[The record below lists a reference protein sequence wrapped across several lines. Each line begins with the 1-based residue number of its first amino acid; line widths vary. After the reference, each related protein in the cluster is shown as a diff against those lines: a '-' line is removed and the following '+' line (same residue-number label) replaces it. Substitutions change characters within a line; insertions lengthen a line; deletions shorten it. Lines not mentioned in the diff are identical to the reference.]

1 MHNAALCD
9 RSGYTNG
16 CIRVPVEC
24 GWMTVRTVGWLQGG
38 SVILDEPD
46 RRPQE
51 RTTTDICSMRSLLYL
66 LPIILATTLHAQQW
80 NWAVSAGDGSNVD
93 QCYGIATDSQG
104 NVYWAGSVRG
114 TSEFGC
120 GTITTGSN
128 TAGVLAKY
136 DAAGNCL
143 WVRSVLVTF
152 DDALAYDIAI
162 DAEDR
167 IYITGSY
174 NGSAVFSDGITLDS
188 YTGDDIFLARYDV
201 DGTCLWAR
209 RAGSSSNDEA
219 RGIAVSPEGE
229 VFITGFV
236 GGFTVRFDPLQITNN
251 GQRQIFVASYDSAGT
266 LNWAK
271 LSTGLG
277 QSKSARSIS
286 IANDRL
292 FITGQFSFAA
302 GEFDGLPISTT
313 SNSGKAYVL
322 GCDLDGNALW
332 ANSYGS
338 GDHEGMGISADTLGN
353 LFMVGRLWGSMFLPD
368 DTLVSVSSNDDFM
381 ILKFDADGN
390 YQWGKSTGSAQRD
403 LSWSAAADGQG
414 NAYVAVQF
422 LNTVDFFGTTLSSTG
437 GEEIA
442 ILKMDGDGD
451 VVWAQ
456 RAGGNQRDVP
466 LCIHRQAA
474 EPHQLY
480 FGGYYWGL
488 VTYGSSTIDDVSNG
502 DAMMVSATDTT
513 FDVSTYGTG
522 TCSGLCI
529 GEAIAFVNGEGPFT
543 FEWSDGAIS
552 QEVGALC
559 PGDYSVIVTDAN
571 GNTTTGSISI
581 SSSVDPELV
590 INVDGD
596 SLWVE
601 GGVEWSWYFG
611 GLPVSADAPF
621 HIAESS
627 GTYHLEYTDVAGCL
641 WTTEPV
647 IVVLNVGVEE
657 VGQESLHLFPNPAN
671 ELVFF
676 TGSTAPR
683 RNAVAVDVLGR
694 RAEVDVVGTN
704 GIEVRHLAP
713 GTWTLLIETASG
725 IHFARFVKE

>member
-1 MHNAALCD
+1 
-9 RSGYTNG
+9 
-16 CIRVPVEC
+16 
-24 GWMTVRTVGWLQGG
+24 
-38 SVILDEPD
+38 
-46 RRPQE
+46 
-51 RTTTDICSMRSLLYL
+51 MRSIALLVVL
-66 LPIILATTLHAQQW
+66 FAAQWMHAQEW

-104 NVYWAGSVRG
+104 NAYWAGSVRG

-174 NGSAVFSDGITLDS
+174 NGTAVFGDDISLAS
-188 YTGDDIFLARYDV
+188 YVGDDIFLARYDV

-219 RGIAVSPEGE
+219 RGIAVSPEGD

-236 GGFTVRFDPLQITNN
+236 GGFTVRFDPLELSNN
-251 GQRQIFVASYDSAGT
+251 NQRQVFVASYDSTGT

-271 LSTGLG
+271 ISTGLG

-286 IANDRL
+286 VANDRL
-292 FITGQFSFAA
+292 FVTGQFSFAI

-322 GCDLDGNALW
+322 ACDLDGTALW

-353 LFMVGRLWGSMFLPD
+353 VFMVGRLWGSMFLPD
-368 DTLVSVSSNDDFM
+368 DTLASMGNNDDFL

-390 YQWGKSTGSAQRD
+390 YLWGKSTGSAQRD

-422 LNTVDFFGTTLSSTG
+422 LNTVDFFGTALSSTG

-442 ILKMDGDGD
+442 ILKMDGEGD

-474 EPHQLY
+474 EPHRLY
-480 FGGYYWGL
+480 FGGYYWGV
-488 VTYGSSTIDDVSNG
+488 VTYGSTTIDDVSNG
-502 DAMMVSATDTT
+502 DAMMVSGIDTT
-513 FDVSTYGTG
+513 FHLSAWASTV
-522 TCSGLCI
+522 CPSACD
-529 GEAIAFVNGEGPFT
+529 GEAIAFCNGEAPFT
-543 FEWSDGAIS
+543 FNWNTGETT
-552 QEVGALC
+552 QEIDALC
-559 PGDYSVIVTDAN
+559 PGAYIVEVTDAN
-571 GNTTTGSISI
+571 GEVRIDTVYINEVPDPGFIVEANGSTLSI
-581 SSSVDPELV
+581 AGGVAYAWYFNGEAITDVDSSSVE
-590 INVDGD
+590 
-596 SLWVE
+596 
-601 GGVEWSWYFG
+601 
-611 GLPVSADAPF
+611 ADANGDYHAMVTTLEGCVF
-621 HIAESS
+621 SSDTLAYISTGLLEAAEDGSVRVFPS
-627 GTYHLEYTDVAGCL
+627 PASERISIRTARPITSYQ
-641 WTTEPV
+641 
-647 IVVLNVGVEE
+647 VV
-657 VGQESLHLFPNPAN
+657 S
-671 ELVFF
+671 
-676 TGSTAPR
+676 
-683 RNAVAVDVLGR
+683 VLGATIPTR
-694 RAEVDVVGTN
+694 CHETSKIDVST
-704 GIEVRHLAP
+704 LAP
-713 GTWTLLIETASG
+713 GLYFVRLVLTDGTVVSG
-725 IHFARFVKE
+725 SFVKE

>member
-1 MHNAALCD
+1 
-9 RSGYTNG
+9 
-16 CIRVPVEC
+16 
-24 GWMTVRTVGWLQGG
+24 
-38 SVILDEPD
+38 
-46 RRPQE
+46 
-51 RTTTDICSMRSLLYL
+51 MRSFLFTLFCAV
-66 LPIILATTLHAQQW
+66 LPPLQAQQW

-104 NVYWAGSVRG
+104 NAYWAGSVRG

-174 NGSAVFSDGITLDS
+174 NGSAVFSDDITLDS
-188 YTGDDIFLARYDV
+188 YVGDDIFLARYDA

-219 RGIAVSPEGE
+219 RGIAVSPDGD

-251 GQRQIFVASYDSAGT
+251 NQRQVFVASYDSTGT

-271 LSTGLG
+271 ISTGLG

-286 IANDRL
+286 VANGRL
-292 FITGQFSFAA
+292 FVTGQFSFAV

-322 GCDLDGNALW
+322 ACDLDGNALW

-353 LFMVGRLWGSMFLPD
+353 VFMVGRLWGSMFLPD

-390 YQWGKSTGSAQRD
+390 YQWGKSTGSTQRD
-403 LSWSAAADGQG
+403 LSWRAAADGQG
-414 NAYVAVQF
+414 NAYVAVQY
-422 LNTVDFFGTTLSSTG
+422 NATVDFFGTTLSSAG
-437 GEEIA
+437 GEDIA
-442 ILKMDGDGD
+442 ILKMDGDGE

-474 EPHQLY
+474 APHQIY

-488 VTYGSSTIDDVSNG
+488 VTYGSTTIDDVSNG

-513 FDVSTYGTG
+513 FDVSLYASAVCPDG
-522 TCSGLCI
+522 CN
-529 GEAIAFVNGEGPFT
+529 GEAIAFTTGEGPFT
-543 FEWSDGAIS
+543 FGWSNGATSIS
-552 QEVGALC
+552 VSGLC
-559 PGDYSVIVTDAN
+559 MGEYIVEVTDA
-571 GNTTTGSISI
+571 GGQVRIDTVYVEERT
-581 SSSVDPELV
+581 DPDYAVQVL
-590 INVDGD
+590 ND
-596 SLWVE
+596 SLWVA
-601 GGVEWSWYFG
+601 GGVSYAWFFNGTVSVG
-611 GLPVSADAPF
+611 GDSASHVAEQTGQYHAVVTDA
-621 HIAESS
+621 
-627 GTYHLEYTDVAGCL
+627 AGCQWNSDTVL
-641 WTTEPV
+641 
-647 IVVLNVGVEE
+647 VVLNVGMDEAGQEE
-657 VGQESLHLFPNPAN
+657 VLLYPNPTNDVLHLSNWNVPV
-671 ELVFF
+671 L
-676 TGSTAPR
+676 S
-683 RNAVAVDVLGR
+683 AVAMDVLGR
-694 RAEVDVVGTN
+694 SAEVKVTGSTTIDVS
-704 GIEVRHLAP
+704 ELAP
-713 GTWTLLIETASG
+713 GTWILVIRTAFGTTYS
-725 IHFARFVKE
+725 RFVKE